1 MSSFPLYCLIDD
13 DEISN
18 LISATIIQKV
28 TNAQV
33 VTFTRASEALEY
45 LQHTERLPDAIFLD
59 INMPEMNGWEFLEA
73 LETLPDAIKDMLQ
86 IYMLSSSIDIE
97 DQRKAE
103 TYKRV
108 KGYIAKPLSP
118 DKMMTTVASS

>member
-1 MSSFPLYCLIDD
+1 MSSTPVYCLIDD

-28 TNAQV
+28 TGAQV
-33 VTFTRASEALEY
+33 VTFTRAVEALEY
-45 LQHTERLPDAIFLD
+45 LQTTNRLPDAIFLD
-59 INMPEMNGWEFLEA
+59 INMPEMNGWQFLEA
-73 LETLPDAIKDMLQ
+73 VEQLPAAIKDMLQ

-103 TYKRV
+103 EYALV
-108 KGYIAKPLSP
+108 KGYITKPISP
-118 DKMMTTVASS
+118 DKMMATVSS

>member
-1 MSSFPLYCLIDD
+1 MSSTPVYCLIDD

-28 TNAQV
+28 TGAQV
-33 VTFTRASEALEY
+33 ITFTRAREALEY
-45 LQHTERLPDAIFLD
+45 LQSAERLPDAIFLD
-59 INMPEMNGWEFLEA
+59 INMPEMNGWEFLDAVEQ
-73 LETLPDAIKDMLQ
+73 LPGDIKNALQ

-103 TYKRV
+103 TYRLV
-108 KGYIAKPLSP
+108 RGYITKPISP
-118 DKMMTTVASS
+118 DKMVATVSN